1 MGLREIEP
9 GMVVHCR
16 TEEEA
21 RTLIG
26 WAYECGYRWAGGS
39 PKKYTAF
46 EFFEKRTCYEFDEA
60 REISFTTE
68 ELLKKRKKKEAIE
81 FSALILPDLTAKEVL
96 DTIYEICAGHSRC
109 DDKCSLYYACPVRAL
124 CSKEGYSPEKII
136 EICWKWIGAHEKK
149 EPGKNL
155 RIETV
160 DVCRIIETLP
170 DGSRRCVHEED
181 IEPDASFGGERLAA
195 EEILKTYCMGHD
207 GDFIAVH
214 EVVSRIKKE

>member
-68 ELLKKRKKKEAIE
+68 ELLKN
-81 FSALILPDLTAKEVL
+81 AK
-96 DTIYEICAGHSRC
+96 
-109 DDKCSLYYACPVRAL
+109 
-124 CSKEGYSPEKII
+124 
-136 EICWKWIGAHEKK
+136 
-149 EPGKNL
+149 
-155 RIETV
+155 
-160 DVCRIIETLP
+160 
-170 DGSRRCVHEED
+170 
-181 IEPDASFGGERLAA
+181 
-195 EEILKTYCMGHD
+195 
-207 GDFIAVH
+207 
-214 EVVSRIKKE
+214 IKKP